1 VLRLTPELIIS
12 DVELCCADQKPNVTG
27 CPLTGVLHP
36 DYVSIVN
43 DIKSLKNEEKLNN
56 SAIFGRFGEHYIY
69 ALYTAEATEQGYN
82 VRLYEPVG
90 LGPDETR
97 KNNSAI
103 GEIAERLL
111 GTFYRSDRFG
121 NFIFFTDNSAKLLGY
136 TPEELLGGSLRSQ
149 FAANERSYDLLKQ
162 KIMRDGHLEDA
173 EIALRHKDGR
183 IIWLKIDLTA
193 FYDENG
199 NYAGGG
205 GYVQDI
211 THYKNKEDELS
222 HSRRLL
228 DIKQAE
234 LDALKMN
241 MKFQVQTEVS
251 KGRKQQED
259 ILYHARLAEMGEMVS
274 SIAHQWRQPLSALS
288 FIIEDI
294 RDAYHFGE
302 LDIQYL
308 DDAIDECMSY
318 IRFMSETMDD
328 FRNFFRP
335 EPDKEYFNLI
345 EKTVDVV
352 KMQYGRFE
360 VGAVNVTIMCDIDGQ
375 QGHVLTLEYGHGVR
389 FHSEDFKT
397 DAGIVVFGYP
407 NLYKQVIINLLNNSV
422 DAIMESRE
430 DGSKG
435 VTEAGHI
442 YITTGVKEGTAFIS
456 IEDNGTGIPADIM
469 CKIFDS
475 EFTTKPKSKGTGIG
489 LHMAK
494 AIVEN
499 SLNGSITCDN
509 GKHGARFTVEM
520 PHIPFKAGN

>member
-1 VLRLTPELIIS
+1 VLKLSPELVIY
-12 DVELCCADQKPNVTG
+12 DTEPCDADQMLNVNGIEFTNI
-27 CPLTGVLHP
+27 LHP
-36 DYVSIVN
+36 DYKNIIDSL
-43 DIKSLKNEEKLNN
+43 KSLKSNEKLNN
-56 SAIFGRFGEHYIY
+56 AAIFGKLTEHYIY
-69 ALYTAEATEQGYN
+69 ADYTAEKTEDGYEI
-82 VRLYEPVG
+82 RLYEPVG
-90 LGPDETR
+90 LGPEEARTY
-97 KNNSAI
+97 NTTI
-103 GEIAERLL
+103 GGIAERLL
-111 GTFYRSDRFG
+111 GTFYRSDKFG
-121 NFIFFTDNSAKLLGY
+121 NFIFFTDNSAQLLGY
-136 TPEELLGGSLRSQ
+136 TPAELLGGSLRSK
-149 FAANERSYDLLKQ
+149 FVASEMNYDKLKE
-162 KIMRDGHLEDA
+162 KIMKEGHLEDA
-173 EIALRHKDGR
+173 EIAMRHKDGR

-193 FYDENG
+193 FSDDNG
-199 NYAGGG
+199 NYMGGG

-211 THYKNKEDELS
+211 TRYKNIEEELT
-222 HSRRLL
+222 HNRRLL

-251 KGRKQQED
+251 KGRKKQED

-302 LDIQYL
+302 LDVHYL
-308 DDAIDECMSY
+308 DDAIDECLSY

-360 VGAVNVTIMCDIDGQ
+360 VGAVNVTIMCDIEGAEE
-375 QGHVLTLEYGHGVR
+375 HILTLEYGHGVK

-407 NLYKQVIINLLNNSV
+407 NLFKQVIINLLNNSV
-422 DAIMESRE
+422 DAIMESR
-430 DGSKG
+430 DKGIKG

-442 YITTGVKEGTAFIS
+442 YINTGIKNGMAFIS
-456 IEDNGTGIPADIM
+456 IEDNGTGIPDNIM

-494 AIVEN
+494 SIVEN
-499 SLNGSITCDN
+499 SLNGTISCDN
-509 GKHGARFTVEM
+509 GEYGARFTLQM
-520 PHIPFKAGN
+520 PHIPIKPGT